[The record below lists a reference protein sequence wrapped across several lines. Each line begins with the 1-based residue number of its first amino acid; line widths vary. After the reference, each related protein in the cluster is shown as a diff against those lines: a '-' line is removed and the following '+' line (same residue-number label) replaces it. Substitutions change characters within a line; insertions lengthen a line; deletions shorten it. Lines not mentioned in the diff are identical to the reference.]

1 VKTPLERS
9 ARLVLR
15 TKKQSFIIT

>member
-15 TKKQSFIIT
+15 TKKQSYIIT